1 MALAAPDPVPA
12 TVILQQMIEVEVV
25 SLLYGDGKGMDMEI
39 LTLDFSTKLNNSDG
53 K

>member
-25 SLLYGDGKGMDMEI
+25 SLLYGDGKGMDYGNI
-39 LTLDFSTKLNNSDG
+39 NIGLFNQTQ
-53 K
+53 

>member
-25 SLLYGDGKGMDMEI
+25 SLLYGDGKGMEI

>member
-25 SLLYGDGKGMDMEI
+25 SLLYGDGKGMYGNI
-39 LTLDFSTKLNNSDG
+39 NIGLFNQTQ
-53 K
+53 